1 MTNYICATCGVQ
13 YGETDSA
20 PEHCLI
26 CEDERQYIGQKGQ
39 RWTTIPELQEEYHN
53 RVEDIDANLT
63 GIGTVPGFAIGQRA
77 LLVQT
82 PNGNV
87 LWDCVSLL
95 DDATVEA
102 INARGGISA
111 IAVSHPHTI
120 GSIVEWSAAF
130 GNAPIYWHA
139 DNREWVM
146 REDPAYTFWAGE
158 TYPLSEGLTL
168 IHCGGHFP
176 GSAVLHWP
184 EGAEGRGALLVGD
197 TMQVAQDRRYVSFM
211 YSYPNMI
218 PLNERSVERIVQ
230 AVEPFDFDRIYGGWW
245 DYHVASDARSALK
258 RSAERYIKA
267 ISL

>member
-13 YGETDSA
+13 YGETDLP

-26 CEDERQYIGQKGQ
+26 CEDERQYMGQKGQ

-53 RVEDIDANLT
+53 RIEDVDANLI

-102 INARGGISA
+102 IRARGGISA

-120 GSIVEWSAAF
+120 GSIVEWSHAF

-158 TYPLSEGLTL
+158 THSLIRWANPDPLRWSFPWLNCIALARGSRGPRRAVGRRYHAGRAGQALCQFYVQLSQYDSPERTL
-168 IHCGGHFP
+168 GRAHC
-176 GSAVLHWP
+176 S
-184 EGAEGRGALLVGD
+184 GRG
-197 TMQVAQDRRYVSFM
+197 TF
-211 YSYPNMI
+211 
-218 PLNERSVERIVQ
+218 
-230 AVEPFDFDRIYGGWW
+230 
-245 DYHVASDARSALK
+245 
-258 RSAERYIKA
+258 
-267 ISL
+267 